1 MIENRTIQRKSE
13 NKSLKESLNAT
24 HPETHTLSD
33 PSGRYLTD
41 RAGWRNPQKRGN
53 NISAAELSQWSTQ
66 YAATGLVLSCPT
78 KNVLEHLSCF
88 RRGQEAVIISFRL
101 RRSFSLV
108 LEPVFYEG
116 KKQFFIQGEAD
127 RCIGGVIA

>member
-33 PSGRYLTD
+33 PSGCGPAD

-53 NISAAELSQWSTQ
+53 NISAAGLSQWSTQ
-66 YAATGLVLSCPT
+66 YASTVMVQSCPT
-78 KNVLEHLSCF
+78 KNVLEHLSRF
-88 RRGQEAVIISFRL
+88 RRGQDNAPNERL
-101 RRSFSLV
+101 LCPLSITV
-108 LEPVFYEG
+108 LPSCVTPP
-116 KKQFFIQGEAD
+116 
-127 RCIGGVIA
+127 